1 MGFADNEIVQ
11 KIWNWIKLP
20 ENYIPLIV
28 SAAVVLIS
36 LILLI
41 IIVRVIKR
49 LENRNKLTENYSR
62 VLIRIFRFIFF
73 LIFLFSILI
82 AFNITVGAITAAIAL
97 LGGTI
102 LGFAA
107 INTIGNALAGLIIMI
122 SKPIHIGDRLFFKE
136 QYADVLSVELIYT
149 KLRKLDK
156 AIIVIPNQQ
165 LLNTEIINYGKNEQI
180 RRSNTITVDFS
191 IESKI
196 VEKALFEAIKGI
208 EGILETPEPKV
219 SLTEIQ
225 NFAAEYTLFYSIKN
239 VQDMFSISSQVRKN
253 ILKTA
258 KKYKIDLRTPTLVQN
273 LK

>member
-1 MGFADNEIVQ
+1 MAFADNEIIQ
-11 KIWNWIKLP
+11 TIWNWLKNP
-20 ENYIPLIV
+20 DHYIPLII

-41 IIVRVIKR
+41 IFVRVIRR
-49 LENRNKLTENYSR
+49 LERRNKLTENYSR

-73 LIFLFSILI
+73 LVFLFSILI

-136 QYADVLSVELIYT
+136 QYADVVSVELIYT
-149 KLRKLDK
+149 KLRKLDN

-165 LLNTEIINYGKNEQI
+165 LLNMEIINYGKNEKL
-180 RRSNTITVDFS
+180 RRSFAITADFS
-191 IESKI
+191 IDSKI
-196 VEKALFEAIKGI
+196 IEKAMLEAIKGV

-225 NFAAEYTLFYSIKN
+225 NFAAEYTLFYSIQN
-239 VQDMFSISSQVRKN
+239 VKDMFSISSQIRKN
-253 ILKTA
+253 MLKTA
-258 KKYKIDLRTPTLVQN
+258 KKYKIDLRTPNLVQN
-273 LK
+273 VK